1 MDDGERIDHDRR
13 WLRAVLA
20 GDDIAWRVQYDAV
33 FPAVH
38 AYVLWRC
45 GGIHDLADDVMQETW
60 LTAVRRIGTFTPE
73 RGPLATWVS
82 GIAGNVVRNAI
93 RNRKRRSA
101 RVVALVGTETEDQTE
116 PEQAERAERTA
127 AALAELPE
135 HYEKTLRDKYLLGK
149 SVAEM
154 AAARGESF
162 KAVESQLTR
171 AREAFRQAYRAQ
183 ELDHG

>member
-1 MDDGERIDHDRR
+1 MNDGERLDHDRR

-20 GDDIAWRVQYDAV
+20 GDDVAWREQYDAV

-45 GGIHDLADDVMQETW
+45 GGLRDLADDVMQETW
-60 LTAVRRIGTFTPE
+60 MTAVRRIGNFAPE
-73 RGPLATWVS
+73 RGPFATWVS
-82 GIAGNVVRNAI
+82 GIAGNVVRNAM

-101 RVVALVGTETEDQTE
+101 RIVALVGTETEDETE
-116 PEQAERAERTA
+116 PDQTERAERTA

-135 HYEKTLRDKYLLGK
+135 HYEQALRDKYLLGK

-154 AAARGESF
+154 AEARKPS
-162 KAVESQLTR
+162 SR
-171 AREAFRQAYRAQ
+171 N
-183 ELDHG
+183 

>member
-1 MDDGERIDHDRR
+1 MDDGERIENDRR

-20 GDDIAWRVQYDAV
+20 GDDVAWRTKYDAA

-45 GGIHDLADDVMQETW
+45 GGMHDLADDVMQETW
-60 LTAVRRIGTFTPE
+60 MTAVRKIAQFVPD
-73 RGPLATWVS
+73 RGPFATWVC

-93 RNRKRRSA
+93 RSRRRRSI
-101 RVVALVGTETEDQTE
+101 RIVALVGTEAEDK
-116 PEQAERAERTA
+116 PELDPSERAERTA

-135 HYEKTLRDKYLLGK
+135 HYEQALRDKYLLGK
-149 SVAEM
+149 SVAEI

-171 AREAFRQAYRAQ
+171 AREAFRQAYQAQ
-183 ELDHG
+183 EIDHG